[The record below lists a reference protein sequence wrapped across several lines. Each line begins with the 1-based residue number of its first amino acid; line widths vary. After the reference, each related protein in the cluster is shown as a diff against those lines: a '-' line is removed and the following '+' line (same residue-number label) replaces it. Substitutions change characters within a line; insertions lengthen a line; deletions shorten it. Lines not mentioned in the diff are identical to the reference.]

1 MRKLKYL
8 FLIITT
14 YLTISGSLTA
24 QCGVNVSVSYLG
36 NGGISVVSQVV
47 VDSSWIHTVD
57 INFGDGSSI
66 SNIDS
71 TTHHY
76 NTNGTYIIA
85 TTLHA
90 YSQLDSTID
99 CYSWVYD
106 TVTISVPSTCN
117 LTAYLTTS
125 LYVNRVTIF
134 TSANNYFTSNNFLH
148 DGVVFSVS
156 QNDTSYFYE
165 QTPGLHTL
173 CYYVEDSSNLFCYDS
188 VCVIYNSISPTC
200 NASFN
205 IWEDSTNV
213 GVWYGNESST
223 SNSGS
228 MMYQWDFGDGTLD
241 YNHYPSHTYSAP
253 GNYVICLTIIDYWTN
268 CWNSTCDSSAAFR
281 ITQTAS
287 TNAIMESLT
296 ILDPQVGFEDKLTFL
311 NGINIF
317 PSPMQEN
324 TTVEFNSTQN
334 TTAKVEIVNILG
346 TVVSSENVSIT
357 KGNNEL
363 KLNTSALETGIYIL
377 NIIAKNG
384 KVARVKALK

>member
-1 MRKLKYL
+1 MFKK
-8 FLIITT
+8 FL
-14 YLTISGSLTA
+14 LTITSCFIICGSVTA

-36 NGGISVVSQVV
+36 NGDISVVSQVV
-47 VDSSWIHTVD
+47 ADSSWIRTVD

-66 SNIDS
+66 SNMDS

-76 NTNGTYIIA
+76 NTNGTYIVA

-90 YSQLDSTID
+90 YSLLDSTID
-99 CYSWVYD
+99 CYSWGYD

-134 TSANNYFTSNNFLH
+134 TSANNFFTSNYFLH

-173 CYYVEDSSNLFCYDS
+173 CYYVEDSTNLFCYDS
-188 VCVIYNSISPTC
+188 VCVIYNTVSPVC
-200 NASFN
+200 DASFN

-253 GNYVICLTIIDYWTN
+253 GNYIICLTIIDYWTN

-287 TNAIMESLT
+287 TNAIMESFT
-296 ILDPQVGFEDKLTFL
+296 VLDPQVGLEEKSNVL
-311 NGINIF
+311 NGVNLF

-324 TTVEFNSTQN
+324 TTIEFNSKLSS
-334 TTAKVEIVNILG
+334 TAKVEILNILG
-346 TVVSSENVSIT
+346 SVVSSDDVFIS

-363 KLNTSALETGIYIL
+363 KLNTSALETGIYII
-377 NIIAKNG
+377 NIISDKG
-384 KVARVKALK
+384 VIARVKALK